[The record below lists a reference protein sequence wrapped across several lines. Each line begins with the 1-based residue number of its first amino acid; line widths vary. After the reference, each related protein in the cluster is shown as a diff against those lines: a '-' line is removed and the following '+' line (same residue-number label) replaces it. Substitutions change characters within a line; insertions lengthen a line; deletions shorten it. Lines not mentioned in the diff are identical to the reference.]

1 MKKTFLP
8 LSVCFLMCFSIQ
20 VLAQND
26 SSRTSPTAKVL
37 SDSIQI
43 KSDTIT
49 IGNMLIVKK
58 KGEQN
63 YNDNKSRGTIAIGN
77 VVIGKWSND
86 ENKNNTNRNR
96 KKISPYNTTIDF
108 DDKKVSFDI
117 SQSVNEDTVRL
128 GRLQI
133 IKSQDSNYKKDWV
146 SMIEDGDFDNTKITI
161 KRTPKKLKNTETNWW
176 ILDLSFANFI
186 DKSPNLMWLAA
197 NPNVLPYG
205 PGPIMSP
212 ENFSLNNKK
221 STNVNIW
228 VVTQKLNLYQHK
240 INLKYGLGVE
250 MFNFRFDKSISFR
263 EDIEKNVKFDVIPFT
278 KNKLLVKYLTV
289 PVQFNFSPNPYNK
302 KAFYASIGM
311 SAGYLWNAKNKQISG
326 ERGKEKFRGNFNL
339 NDWRFATI
347 GELGVG
353 AVRLYGSFAN
363 SNLFNKNQS
372 FVDMQPF
379 AVGLR
384 FSKF

>member
-8 LSVCFLMCFSIQ
+8 LSLSILIGFSLP

-26 SSRTSPTAKVL
+26 SSRSSPKVL

-43 KSDTIT
+43 ESDTIA

-58 KGEQN
+58 QGEQN
-63 YNDNKSRGTIAIGN
+63 YNKSRGTIAIGN
-77 VVIGKWSND
+77 VVIRKIQGERNYNYNRRIRKPYGTNINITDGKITKD
-86 ENKNNTNRNR
+86 T
-96 KKISPYNTTIDF
+96 F
-108 DDKKVSFDI
+108 L
-117 SQSVNEDTVRL
+117 SVNEDTVRL
-128 GRLQI
+128 GRLRI
-133 IKSQDSNYKKDWV
+133 IKSQDSNYKKDWE
-146 SMIEDGDFDNTKITI
+146 SMIEEGDFGNTKITI
-161 KRTPKKLKNTETNWW
+161 NRAPKKLKNTETNWW
-176 ILDLSFANFI
+176 IFDLGFANFI
-186 DKSPNLMWLAA
+186 DKSPTLYWLAA
-197 NPNVLPYG
+197 NPNSLPFY
-205 PGPIMSP
+205 PGPVMSP

-221 STNVNIW
+221 STNINVW

-250 MFNFRFDKSISFR
+250 MFNFRFDKPISFR
-263 EDIEKNVKFDVIPFT
+263 EDITNNVKYDVVSFT
-278 KNKLLVKYLTV
+278 KNKLLVRYLTV
-289 PVQFNFSPNPYNK
+289 PVQINFSPNPTNR

-347 GELGVG
+347 GELGLG
-353 AVRLYGSFAN
+353 ALRLYGSFSN

>member
-8 LSVCFLMCFSIQ
+8 LSLCILMSFSLP

-26 SSRTSPTAKVL
+26 SSRTSPKVKVL

-43 KSDTIT
+43 ESDTIA
-49 IGNMLIVKK
+49 IGNMLIIKK
-58 KGEQN
+58 QGEEN
-63 YNDNKSRGTIAIGN
+63 YNKSRGTIAIGN
-77 VVIGKWSND
+77 VVIGKIQGERNY
-86 ENKNNTNRNR
+86 NYNRRIRKPYGTNINITDG
-96 KKISPYNTTIDF
+96 KITKDTF
-108 DDKKVSFDI
+108 L
-117 SQSVNEDTVRL
+117 SVNEDTVRL
-128 GRLQI
+128 GRLRI
-133 IKSQDSNYKKDWV
+133 IKSQDSNYKKDWE
-146 SMIEDGDFDNTKITI
+146 SMIEEGDFGNTKITI
-161 KRTPKKLKNTETNWW
+161 NRAPKKLKNTETNWW
-176 ILDLSFANFI
+176 IFDLGFANFI
-186 DKSPNLMWLAA
+186 DKSPTLYWLAA
-197 NPNVLPYG
+197 NPNSLPFY
-205 PGPIMSP
+205 PGPVMSP

-221 STNVNIW
+221 STNINVW

-250 MFNFRFDKSISFR
+250 MFNFRFDKAISFR
-263 EDIEKNVKFDVIPFT
+263 EDIITNVKYDVVSFT

-289 PVQFNFSPNPYNK
+289 PVQINFSPNPTNK

-311 SAGYLWNAKNKQISG
+311 SAGYLWNAKNKQISA

-347 GELGVG
+347 GELGLG
-353 AVRLYGSFAN
+353 AIRLYGSFAN
-363 SNLFNKNQS
+363 SNLFDINQRIL
-372 FVDMQPF
+372 DMQPF

>member
-1 MKKTFLP
+1 MKKALLLLTV
-8 LSVCFLMCFSIQ
+8 SILMGFSLKA
-20 VLAQND
+20 LAQND
-26 SSRTSPTAKVL
+26 SSRTSPKVKVL

-43 KSDTIT
+43 ESDTIT
-49 IGNMLIVKK
+49 IGNMIIVKK
-58 KGEQN
+58 QGEKN
-63 YNDNKSRGTIAIGN
+63 YNKSRGTIAIGN
-77 VVIGKWSND
+77 VVIVKKQGEQNY
-86 ENKNNTNRNR
+86 NYNR
-96 KKISPYNTTIDF
+96 KIRKPYGTTINF
-108 DDKKVSFDI
+108 ADKKASFDI
-117 SQSVNEDTVRL
+117 STSVNEDTFRL
-128 GRLQI
+128 GSLQI

-146 SMIEDGDFDNTKITI
+146 SMIEEGDFDNTNITI
-161 KRTPKKLKNTETNWW
+161 KRVPKKLKNIETNWW
-176 ILDLSFANFI
+176 ILDLGFANFV
-186 DKSPNLMWLAA
+186 DKSPTLYWLAA
-197 NPNVLPYG
+197 NPNSLPFY
-205 PGPIMSP
+205 PGPVMSP
-212 ENFSLNNKK
+212 ENFTLNNKK

-250 MFNFRFDKSISFR
+250 MFNFRFDKPISFR
-263 EDIEKNVKFDVIPFT
+263 ENITNNVKYDDVFFT

-289 PVQFNFSPNPYNK
+289 PVQINFSPNPTNK
-302 KAFYASIGM
+302 KGFYASIGM

-347 GELGVG
+347 GELGLG
-353 AVRLYGSFAN
+353 SVRLYGSFAN

-372 FVDMQPF
+372 YIDMQPF

>member
-1 MKKTFLP
+1 MIQKIILPFL
-8 LSVCFLMCFSIQ
+8 LLGTTLISNAQSDTTQ
-20 VLAQND
+20 VLGTKKDTTVNRSKND
-26 SSRTSPTAKVL
+26 T
-37 SDSIQI
+37 IQI
-43 KSDTIT
+43 GS
-49 IGNMLIVKK
+49 MLIVKK
-58 KGEQN
+58 ESEAPNFK
-63 YNDNKSRGTIAIGN
+63 T
-77 VVIGKWSND
+77 
-86 ENKNNTNRNR
+86 
-96 KKISPYNTTIDF
+96 
-108 DDKKVSFDI
+108 
-117 SQSVNEDTVRL
+117 
-128 GRLQI
+128 I
-133 IKSQDSNYKKDWV
+133 IKIGDASYGRPK
-146 SMIEDGDFDNTKITI
+146 DGDYGWIKGDFKKTKIEI
-161 KRTPKKLKNTETNWW
+161 SKGPRKLKNTETNWW
-176 ILDLSFANFI
+176 IFDLGFANLI
-186 DKSPNLMWLAA
+186 DKSPTLYWLAA
-197 NPNVLPYG
+197 NPNSLPFY
-205 PGPIMSP
+205 PGPVMSP
-212 ENFSLNNKK
+212 ENFSLINKK

-263 EDIEKNVKFDVIPFT
+263 EDIPTNVKFDVIPFT

-363 SNLFNKNQS
+363 SNLFDINQRIL
-372 FVDMQPF
+372 DMQPF

>member
-8 LSVCFLMCFSIQ
+8 LSLCILMSFSLP

-26 SSRTSPTAKVL
+26 SSRTSPKVKVL

-43 KSDTIT
+43 ESDTIA
-49 IGNMLIVKK
+49 IGNMLIIKK
-58 KGEQN
+58 QGEEN
-63 YNDNKSRGTIAIGN
+63 YNKSRGTIAIGN
-77 VVIGKWSND
+77 VVIGKIQGERNY
-86 ENKNNTNRNR
+86 NYNRRIRKPYGTNINITDG
-96 KKISPYNTTIDF
+96 KITKDTF
-108 DDKKVSFDI
+108 L
-117 SQSVNEDTVRL
+117 SVNEDTVRL
-128 GRLQI
+128 GRLRI
-133 IKSQDSNYKKDWV
+133 IKSQDSNYKKDWE
-146 SMIEDGDFDNTKITI
+146 SMIEEGDFGNTKITI
-161 KRTPKKLKNTETNWW
+161 NRAPKKLKNTETNWW
-176 ILDLSFANFI
+176 IFDLGFANFI
-186 DKSPNLMWLAA
+186 DKSPTLYWLAA
-197 NPNVLPYG
+197 NPNSLPFY
-205 PGPIMSP
+205 PGPVMSP

-221 STNVNIW
+221 STNINVW

-250 MFNFRFDKSISFR
+250 MFNFRFDNAISFR
-263 EDIEKNVKFDVIPFT
+263 EDIITNVKYDVVSFT

-289 PVQFNFSPNPYNK
+289 PVQINFSPNPTNK

-347 GELGVG
+347 GELGLG
-353 AVRLYGSFAN
+353 AIRLYGSFAN
-363 SNLFNKNQS
+363 SNIFDINQRIL
-372 FVDMQPF
+372 DMQPF

>member
-1 MKKTFLP
+1 MIQKSLFTFL
-8 LSVCFLMCFSIQ
+8 LLNAGFIGQ
-20 VLAQND
+20 AQTITALINTNKD
-26 SSRTSPTAKVL
+26 AIKISLDNVKLGNFKLGMDTIRTG
-37 SDSIQI
+37 
-43 KSDTIT
+43 SDTILT
-49 IGNMLIVKK
+49 GSDTLKIGSILIVNKK
-58 KGEQN
+58 ESEAPNFK
-63 YNDNKSRGTIAIGN
+63 T
-77 VVIGKWSND
+77 
-86 ENKNNTNRNR
+86 
-96 KKISPYNTTIDF
+96 
-108 DDKKVSFDI
+108 
-117 SQSVNEDTVRL
+117 
-128 GRLQI
+128 I
-133 IKSQDSNYKKDWV
+133 IKIGDASYGRPKEGEYGWIK
-146 SMIEDGDFDNTKITI
+146 GDFKKTKIEI
-161 KRTPKKLKNTETNWW
+161 SKGPKKLKNTETNWW
-176 ILDLSFANFI
+176 IFDLGFANLI
-186 DKSPNLMWLAA
+186 DKSPTLYWLAA
-197 NPNVLPYG
+197 NPNSLPFY
-205 PGPIMSP
+205 PGPVMSP
-212 ENFSLNNKK
+212 ENFSLINKK

-263 EDIEKNVKFDVIPFT
+263 EDITTNVKFDVIPFT

-339 NDWRFATI
+339 NDWRIATI

-363 SNLFNKNQS
+363 TNLFNQNQS
-372 FVDMQPF
+372 YIDMQPF

>member
-1 MKKTFLP
+1 MIQKSLFTFLLLGANYLGQAQNITAVINTSKDAIKISLDKLKLGVDTIRTGNDTVLIGSDTLKIGSILIVNKKEAEATNFKTIIKIGDASYGRPTDGEYGWIKGDFKKTK
-8 LSVCFLMCFSIQ
+8 IEI
-20 VLAQND
+20 A
-26 SSRTSPTAKVL
+26 
-37 SDSIQI
+37 
-43 KSDTIT
+43 
-49 IGNMLIVKK
+49 
-58 KGEQN
+58 
-63 YNDNKSRGTIAIGN
+63 RG
-77 VVIGKWSND
+77 
-86 ENKNNTNRNR
+86 
-96 KKISPYNTTIDF
+96 
-108 DDKKVSFDI
+108 
-117 SQSVNEDTVRL
+117 
-128 GRLQI
+128 
-133 IKSQDSNYKKDWV
+133 
-146 SMIEDGDFDNTKITI
+146 
-161 KRTPKKLKNTETNWW
+161 PKTLKNIETNWF
-176 ILDLSFANFI
+176 IFDLGFANFI
-186 DKSPNLMWLAA
+186 DKSPTLYWLAA
-197 NPNVLPYG
+197 NPNSLPFY
-205 PGPIMSP
+205 PGPVMSP
-212 ENFSLNNKK
+212 ENFTLNNKR

-228 VVTQKLNLYQHK
+228 VVAQKLNLYQHK

-250 MFNFRFDKSISFR
+250 MFNFRFDKPISFR
-263 EDIEKNVKFDVIPFT
+263 EDIVTNIKMDVVSFT

-289 PVQFNFSPNPYNK
+289 PVQINFSPNPTNK

-311 SAGYLWNAKNKQISG
+311 SVGYLWNAKNKQISG

>member
-8 LSVCFLMCFSIQ
+8 LSLCLLIGFSLP

-26 SSRTSPTAKVL
+26 SSRTSPKVKVL

-43 KSDTIT
+43 ESDTIT

-58 KGEQN
+58 QGEQN
-63 YNDNKSRGTIAIGN
+63 YNYNKSKSSIAIGN
-77 VVIGKWSND
+77 VVVLKKQGDND
-86 ENKNNTNRNR
+86 YTYNR
-96 KKISPYNTTIDF
+96 KIRKPYGTTINITDGKLTKDTF
-108 DDKKVSFDI
+108 LT
-117 SQSVNEDTVRL
+117 VNDDTVKL
-128 GRLQI
+128 GRLRI
-133 IKSQDSNYKKDWV
+133 IKSQDSNYKKDWE
-146 SMIEDGDFDNTKITI
+146 SMIEEGDFDNTKITI
-161 KRTPKKLKNTETNWW
+161 ARTPKKLKNTETNWW
-176 ILDLSFANFI
+176 ILDIGFANLV
-186 DKSPNLMWLAA
+186 DKSPTLYWLAA
-197 NPNVLPYG
+197 NPNSLPFY
-205 PGPIMSP
+205 PGPVMSP
-212 ENFSLNNKK
+212 ENFTLNNRK
-221 STNVNIW
+221 STNVNLW

-250 MFNFRFDKSISFR
+250 MFNFRFNKSISFR
-263 EDIEKNVKFDVIPFT
+263 ENITNNVKYDDISFA

-289 PVQFNFSPNPYNK
+289 PVQINFKPNPYMK
-302 KAFYASIGM
+302 KGFYASIGM
-311 SAGYLWNAKNKQISG
+311 SAGYLWNAKNKQISN

-353 AVRLYGSFAN
+353 SVRLYGSFAN

-372 FVDMQPF
+372 FIDMQPF

>member
-8 LSVCFLMCFSIQ
+8 LSLSILIGFSLP

-26 SSRTSPTAKVL
+26 SSRSSPKVL

-43 KSDTIT
+43 ESDTIA

-58 KGEQN
+58 QGEQN
-63 YNDNKSRGTIAIGN
+63 YNKSRGTIAIGN
-77 VVIGKWSND
+77 VVIRKIQGERNYNYNRRIRKPYGTNINITDGKITKD
-86 ENKNNTNRNR
+86 T
-96 KKISPYNTTIDF
+96 F
-108 DDKKVSFDI
+108 L
-117 SQSVNEDTVRL
+117 SVNEDTVRL
-128 GRLQI
+128 GRLRI
-133 IKSQDSNYKKDWV
+133 IKSQDSNYKKDWE
-146 SMIEDGDFDNTKITI
+146 SMIEEGDFGNTKITI
-161 KRTPKKLKNTETNWW
+161 NRAPKKLKNTETNWW
-176 ILDLSFANFI
+176 IFDLGFANFI
-186 DKSPNLMWLAA
+186 DKSPTLYWLAA
-197 NPNVLPYG
+197 NPNSLPFY
-205 PGPIMSP
+205 PGPVMSP

-221 STNVNIW
+221 STNINVW

-250 MFNFRFDKSISFR
+250 MFNFRFDKPISFR
-263 EDIEKNVKFDVIPFT
+263 EDIITNVKYDVVSFT

-289 PVQFNFSPNPYNK
+289 PVQINFSPNPTNK

-347 GELGVG
+347 GELGLG
-353 AVRLYGSFAN
+353 AIRLYGSFAN
-363 SNLFNKNQS
+363 SNLFDINQRIL
-372 FVDMQPF
+372 DMQPF

>member
-8 LSVCFLMCFSIQ
+8 LSACFLMCFSIQ
-20 VLAQND
+20 VFAQSD
-26 SSRTSPTAKVL
+26 SSRTSYAVTVL
-37 SDSIQI
+37 SDTIL
-43 KSDTIT
+43 KSNDTIV

-58 KGEQN
+58 QGEQN
-63 YNDNKSRGTIAIGN
+63 YNY
-77 VVIGKWSND
+77 
-86 ENKNNTNRNR
+86 NR
-96 KKISPYNTTIDF
+96 KIRKPYGTTINITNGKISKDTFLT
-108 DDKKVSFDI
+108 
-117 SQSVNEDTVRL
+117 VNDDTVKL
-128 GRLQI
+128 GRLHI
-133 IKSQDSNYKKDWV
+133 IKSQDSGHKKDWE
-146 SMIEDGDFDNTKITI
+146 SMLEEGDFGNTKITI
-161 KRTPKKLKNTETNWW
+161 NRAPKKLKNTETNWW
-176 ILDLSFANFI
+176 IFDLGFANFI

-197 NPNVLPYG
+197 NPNALPYG
-205 PGPIMSP
+205 PVMSP
-212 ENFSLNNKK
+212 ENFSLNNRK

-228 VVTQKLNLYQHK
+228 VVTQKLNIYQHK

-263 EDIEKNVKFDVIPFT
+263 EDITTNVKYDEVSFT

-289 PVQFNFSPNPYNK
+289 PVQFNFSPNPTNK

-363 SNLFNKNQS
+363 NNLFNKNQS
-372 FVDMQPF
+372 FIDMQPF